1 MFTRPA
7 GVEQGCLRPREF
19 ESTAALTWISS
30 TSSNNKTYELQNTL
44 RYHFAPTYLGLNIHA
59 YSSFNT
65 GNDTPLDQFLLT
77 DRNNQSILHRIVS
90 SSIQNANNINLAT

>member
-30 TSSNNKTYELQNTL
+30 TSSNNETYELQNTL
-44 RYHFAPTYLGLNIHA
+44 RY
-59 YSSFNT
+59 
-65 GNDTPLDQFLLT
+65 LL
-77 DRNNQSILHRIVS
+77 RSHIPRAEHPYIQQSQHR
-90 SSIQNANNINLAT
+90 Q